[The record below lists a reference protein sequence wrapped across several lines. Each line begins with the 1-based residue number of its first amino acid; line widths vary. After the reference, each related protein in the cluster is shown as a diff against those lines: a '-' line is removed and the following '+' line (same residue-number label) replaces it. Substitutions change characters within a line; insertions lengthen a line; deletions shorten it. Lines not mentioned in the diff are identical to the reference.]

1 MFGLDA
7 VSDVVTRQVT
17 AGYSMLR
24 GAHVRVRR
32 AGPFIIV
39 NVVINNVELGSA
51 DTGDVITR
59 VDMGAGDLDEEPQ
72 VLEGAHEAE
81 VTSAPAKK
89 APAKKAPAK
98 KAPAKKA
105 PARPGTR

>member
-1 MFGLDA
+1 MLGLDG
-7 VSDVVTRQVT
+7 VSDVVARHVT

-59 VDMGAGDLDEEPQ
+59 VDMGVGDLEEEPQ
-72 VLEGAHEAE
+72 VLEEADQAE
-81 VTSAPAKK
+81 VTP

-105 PARPGTR
+105 PARLGSR